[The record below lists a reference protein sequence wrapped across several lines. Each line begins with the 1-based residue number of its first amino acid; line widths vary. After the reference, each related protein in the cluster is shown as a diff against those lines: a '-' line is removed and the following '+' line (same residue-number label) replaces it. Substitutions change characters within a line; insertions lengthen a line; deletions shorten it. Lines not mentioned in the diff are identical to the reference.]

1 MSESVMAR
9 AKWMLVTLIAIGAV
23 LVLLGVASRA
33 VWTGESSVPTNSF
46 SIGSLDISTTPAS
59 SFLTLSNATPGT
71 SNPTSGGAQIEVQNP
86 GTLNFIYAVTVST
99 TPATAL
105 DTELKLTIRG
115 VDVTTPGVPCD
126 NFDGTVLYGP
136 DGDLVPAGGN
146 LIGDPALG
154 ADVGDRTLNAGTSEF
169 LCFKVT
175 LPSTAPT
182 TVQALNTTATFT
194 FSGEQIP

>member
-1 MSESVMAR
+1 MDQPMIAR
-9 AKWMLVTLIAIGAV
+9 AKPILVTLIVMGAL
-23 LVLLGVASRA
+23 LVLLGAASRA
-33 VWTGESSVPTNSF
+33 VWTGQSTVPTNSF
-46 SIGSLDISTTPAS
+46 SIGSLDIATAPAS
-59 SFLTLSNATPGT
+59 AILTLSNATPGT
-71 SNPTSGGAQIEVQNP
+71 SSPTSGGAQIDVQNP

-154 ADVGDRTLNAGTSEF
+154 AQAGDRTLNAGTSEF